1 MNCPQHFKSSEF
13 SLKWLLA
20 INCGAHKQNTIGPT
34 EKYGGSFQ
42 VMKIT
47 FISLIQKSLNKQ
59 KDVMLEKKK
68 KTTPKPEEFQHQKR
82 RFSSLFLK
90 MLPSI
95 YKREK

>member
-13 SLKWLLA
+13 SFKWLLA

-59 KDVMLEKKK
+59 KDVTLEKKK
-68 KTTPKPEEFQHQKR
+68 KKQPPNQKNFNIR
-82 RFSSLFLK
+82 REDSVVYS
-90 MLPSI
+90 
-95 YKREK
+95 

>member
-13 SLKWLLA
+13 SFKWLLA

-59 KDVMLEKKK
+59 KDVTLEKKK
-68 KTTPKPEEFQHQKR
+68 QPPNQKNFNIR
-82 RFSSLFLK
+82 REDSVVYS
-90 MLPSI
+90 
-95 YKREK
+95 

>member
-13 SLKWLLA
+13 SFKWLLA

-34 EKYGGSFQ
+34 KKYGGSFQ

-59 KDVMLEKKK
+59 KDVTLEKKK
-68 KTTPKPEEFQHQKR
+68 TKTQTRRISTSEEKIQ
-82 RFSSLFLK
+82 
-90 MLPSI
+90 
-95 YKREK
+95 